1 MKKLTTIILLLTT
14 ATFLFIYIGCDNKKT
29 STTGNVSLFAALPSR
44 LPANA
49 LQSCTITQPDFNSW
63 FASGTATENGIVM
76 PANSV
81 TFGHHNNCDFYKWS
95 WQMFAW
101 ITSPLADKKTVME
114 SPIFY
119 TVSPADTAGNRTL
132 LPHTPGVPLQVT
144 SSITQFGANN
154 LPTIKDKLGH
164 IFEIEKHP
172 ANSKPLVLMGNRKT
186 IIHHVDLDES
196 GKPIFKDQSGKIIQ
210 NPKAVFTRK
219 GNFVHEFKAS
229 NGKSVFVSAN
239 GPIETE
245 EGQAQGSHGLMAQ
258 NGSLV
263 YYITMINDVF
273 AFYLSGAKNGEI
285 SSAQFPTTA
294 AQRDSISEIARAN
307 GKTLPDSNALA
318 MEIKTSWVEASS
330 LPDPQNYVTIEAVV
344 PSYTK
349 TDSLWTPNATT
360 QTVKLAMVGMHVV
373 GSTAG
378 HPEMVWAT
386 FEQKN
391 NAPNASYQYLNT
403 DSTVVVVPQDS
414 IGSWTFSSNGLD
426 PNPNLAHFTAAVNTL
441 IAEKGSTISASNSL
455 MAFPWGSAANI
466 SPNAENGSSAASNS
480 EVISIN
486 NSVLG
491 WLVGNDI
498 RKNYVLIGAT
508 WTNSGVAPTGTSFST
523 NPSDPG
529 AAIGTSLLA
538 NITMETY
545 KQSNQNSCFTCH
557 SNNPNT
563 ASLSPAVL
571 SHVYTGIIPLFK
583 SKAAK

>member
-1 MKKLTTIILLLTT
+1 MKKLTNILLLLSIV
-14 ATFLFIYIGCDNKKT
+14 TFLFIYIGCDTKKT
-29 STTGNVSLFAALPSR
+29 NATSNLSLMATLPTRLPS
-44 LPANA
+44 NV

-63 FASGTATENGIVM
+63 FASGTATENGIVI

-101 ITSPLADKKTVME
+101 MTSPLADKKTVME

-132 LPHTPGVPLQVT
+132 LPHTPGTPLQVT
-144 SSITQFGANN
+144 SSITQFGPHN
-154 LPTIKDKLGH
+154 LPTVMDKQGH
-164 IFEIEKHP
+164 LFEIEKHP
-172 ANSKPLVLMGNRKT
+172 ANVKPMLMKGNQKT
-186 IIHHVDLDES
+186 MISNVEMNAS
-196 GKPIFKDQSGKIIQ
+196 GKPIFKDNSGKVID

-229 NGKSVFVSAN
+229 NGKSVFVGAN
-239 GPIETE
+239 GPIESE
-245 EGQAQGSHGLMAQ
+245 EGQAGGSHGLMAQ

-273 AFYLSGAKNGEI
+273 AFYLSGAKNGLL

-294 AQRDSISEIARAN
+294 AQRDSISAIARAN

-318 MEIKTSWVEASS
+318 MEIKTSWVEAST
-330 LPDPQNYVTIEAVV
+330 LPDPQNYVTIEAVI

-349 TDSLWTPNATT
+349 TDSLWTPTT
-360 QTVKLAMVGMHVV
+360 TPQTVKLAMVGVHVV

-391 NAPNASYQYLNT
+391 NAPNASYQYLST
-403 DSTVVVVPQDS
+403 DSTVVIVPQDS
-414 IGSWTFSSNGLD
+414 VGTWTFSSNGLD
-426 PNPNLAHFTAAVNTL
+426 PNPNQAHFSAAVNTL
-441 IAEKGSTISASNSL
+441 KAESGFTISASNSL
-455 MAFPWGSAANI
+455 MAFPWGTATNEK
-466 SPNAENGSSAASNS
+466 PNGTDASSAASNS

-508 WTNSGVAPTGTSFST
+508 WTNSGAAPTGTSFST
-523 NPSDPG
+523 NPTDPG

-545 KQSNQNSCFTCH
+545 KQSSQNSCFTCH
-557 SNNPNT
+557 SNNPNSAT
-563 ASLSPAVL
+563 LSPAVL
-571 SHVYTGIIPLFK
+571 SHVYPGIIPLFK
-583 SKAAK
+583 SGKVK